1 MLNLATIG
9 SNWITECFVEAALAS
24 GVYQLVGVYS
34 RDIEKAQLLADKYLA
49 PHAYDNLNH
58 LARDERI
65 DAVYIASPN
74 SLHFEQSKMM
84 LESGKHVICEKPLA
98 SNVQEVRELYR
109 LAEEN
114 NVVLFEAFKTE
125 YLPNFAVV
133 RNALGRVGP
142 MKHAFF
148 NYCQYS
154 SRYQRYLDGEQ
165 PNTFNPAFSNGS
177 IMDIGY
183 YCIAAMVSLFGRP
196 RHVSARAVL
205 LDSGVD
211 GAGHVSLD
219 YGDFIAT
226 VQHSKTSN
234 SKLPSEIQGEAGSLI
249 LENFP
254 EGKTVTL
261 ALNDGSSQD
270 LTLDQHENTMV
281 YEALHFHQQVTE
293 GNADKSAIERSIIT
307 AEVLTEVRRQTG
319 VRFPADGI

>member
-9 SNWITECFVEAALAS
+9 SNWITESFVEAALES

-34 RDIEKAQLLADKYLA
+34 RDIEKARLLADKYLA

-74 SLHFEQSKMM
+74 SLHFDQSKMM

-133 RNALGRVGP
+133 RSALGRVGP

-183 YCIAAMVSLFGRP
+183 YCIAAIVSLFGRP
-196 RHVSARAVL
+196 NSVSARAIL

-219 YGDFIAT
+219 YGDFIAI

-254 EGKTVTL
+254 EGKAVTL
-261 ALNDGSSQD
+261 VLNDGSNQD
-270 LTLDQHENTMV
+270 LTLEQHENTMV
-281 YEALHFHQQVTE
+281 YEALHFHQQIK
-293 GNADKSAIERSIIT
+293 NASADKSAIDRSIIT

-319 VRFPADGI
+319 VQFPADCS